1 MKLFDVKTWNIKTIL
16 KETAIMVLM
25 VLVISNVLS
34 YIRKPDLTDSHLP
47 MIKKEMIDGRVFD
60 MKQVEGKPLLIHFW
74 ATWCPTCKAE
84 ADNIERLSEYYE
96 VLTFAVKSGDSD
108 ELMDYMKGRGFKY
121 RVIND
126 SDGKWAS
133 MYNIEGYPTTFIY
146 DRSGQVS
153 FTEVGYSST
162 LGLALRMWWTGL

>member
-1 MKLFDVKTWNIKTIL
+1 MKLFDIKSWDFKKIV

-25 VLVISNVLS
+25 VFVISNVLS

-47 MIKKEMIDGRVFD
+47 VIKKEMINGQVFV

-84 ADNIERLSEYYE
+84 ADNIERLSNYYE
-96 VLTFAVKSGDSD
+96 VLTFAVKSGDSKD
-108 ELMDYMKGRGFKY
+108 LIKYMNGRGFKY

-126 SDGKWAS
+126 NDGKWAS
-133 MYNIEGYPTTFIY
+133 LYNIEGYPTTFIY
-146 DRSGQVS
+146 DRSGQVR

-162 LGLALRMWWTGL
+162 LGLALRMWWAGL